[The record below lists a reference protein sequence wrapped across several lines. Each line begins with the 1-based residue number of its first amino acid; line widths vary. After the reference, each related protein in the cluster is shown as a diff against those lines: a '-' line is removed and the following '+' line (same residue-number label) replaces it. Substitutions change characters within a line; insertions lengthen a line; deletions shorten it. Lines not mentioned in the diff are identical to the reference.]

1 MARPGRLVN
10 CSLVFLLVIRCT
22 RAPGQAG
29 SRASQ
34 ARLARLLRAPGIITA
49 SASAVVYVPYQNRSS
64 PARGYLQRTLR
75 VALVCVRVLWA
86 FRERAPSLPPGWYR
100 RSAVRSTRTFSRNTQ
115 PGNAVNTA
123 ARNRSESRNKPERT
137 LLILRCDVPGGSLH
151 KRTMGAPGSARLASA
166 S

>member
-34 ARLARLLRAPGIITA
+34 ARLARLLHAPGIITA

-64 PARGYLQRTLR
+64 PARSYLQRTLR
-75 VALVCVRVLWA
+75 VALVCVRVL
-86 FRERAPSLPPGWYR
+86 FRERAPSLPSVDIVG
-100 RSAVRSTRTFSRNTQ
+100 SAVRSTRTFSRNTQ

-123 ARNRSESRNKPERT
+123 RNRRESRNKPERT